1 MDNRKFGAMIAAMRK
16 ENAMT
21 QKDLAE
27 RLGVSA
33 MAIARWEKG
42 KGYPEISLLPLMSE
56 VLGISPGELLS
67 GERNPAGYQPPEEED
82 ALVTDMIDYAEKI
95 TRYKS
100 SGIAFSMLTMV
111 FVTTL
116 LICLLVN
123 FLISRRF
130 DWSLYP
136 LGAIVM
142 IWLTIAPFFF
152 MKKFKILMS
161 CLFFIATSMGY
172 LFLIELIGPAK
183 DWVLP
188 LAIPILMIS
197 VLPLI
202 VIYLLFRYT
211 KVNRFRLMSF
221 SFLIIG
227 VLVNIGIH
235 LIVRNYVGRNIEIAS
250 LVITALIFVLLSV
263 IPALAGEIQKRKD
276 VHGEPDED
284 EKPSGT
290 PGRID

>member
-27 RLGVSA
+27 RLGVSS

-56 VLGISPGELLS
+56 VLGITPGELLS

-82 ALVTDMIDYAEKI
+82 ALVTDMIEYAEKI

-111 FVTTL
+111 FVTAL

-123 FLISRRF
+123 FLINRHF

-142 IWLTIAPFFF
+142 IWFTMAPFFL
-152 MKKFKILMS
+152 MKRYKILMS
-161 CLFFIATSMGY
+161 CLFFIVTSMGY

-197 VLPLI
+197 LLPLI
-202 VIYLLFRYT
+202 AIYLLFRYT
-211 KVNRFRLMSF
+211 KINRLRLMSF

-227 VLVNIGIH
+227 VIVNIGIH
-235 LIVRNYVGRNIEIAS
+235 LIVRNYVGRNIESASVIIA
-250 LVITALIFVLLSV
+250 ALIFVLLSA
-263 IPALAGEIQKRKD
+263 IPAVAGEIRKRKD
-276 VHGEPDED
+276 APETAEE
-284 EKPSGT
+284 EKPSAASE
-290 PGRID
+290 RKD

>member
-27 RLGVSA
+27 RLGVSS
-33 MAIARWEKG
+33 MAVARWEKG

-82 ALVTDMIDYAEKI
+82 ALVTDMIEYAEKI

-111 FVTTL
+111 FVTAL

-123 FLISRRF
+123 FLINRRF

-142 IWLTIAPFFF
+142 IWLTMAPIFF

-161 CLFFIATSMGY
+161 CLFFLSTSMGY

-188 LAIPILMIS
+188 LAIPILMVS

-202 VIYLLFRYT
+202 AIYLLFRYT
-211 KVNRFRLMSF
+211 RINRLRLMSF

-235 LIVRNYVGRNIEIAS
+235 LIVRNYVGRNIESAS
-250 LVITALIFVLLSV
+250 VIITALVFVLLSA
-263 IPALAGEIQKRKD
+263 IPAVAGEINKHRDASGTAEETKPGAEPERKD
-276 VHGEPDED
+276 
-284 EKPSGT
+284 
-290 PGRID
+290 

>member
-42 KGYPEISLLPLMSE
+42 KRYPEISLLPLMSE

-111 FVTTL
+111 FVTAL

-136 LGAIVM
+136 LGAVVM
-142 IWLTIAPFFF
+142 IWLTMAPFFI
-152 MKKFKILMS
+152 MKKFKILTS
-161 CLFFIATSMGY
+161 CLLFIVTSIGY

-183 DWVLP
+183 NWVLP
-188 LAIPILMIS
+188 LAIPILAIS
-197 VLPLI
+197 VLPLL

-211 KVNRFRLMSF
+211 KVNRLRLMSF

-235 LIVRNYVGRNIEIAS
+235 LIVRTYVGRNIEIAS
-250 LVITALIFVLLSV
+250 LIITALIFVLLSL
-263 IPALAGEIQKRKD
+263 IPAVADEVNKRKD
-276 VHGEPDED
+276 LPDEPTD
-284 EKPSGT
+284 DKPSGT
-290 PGRID
+290 PGKTD